1 MARILQVI
9 TSLRMGGAEKLVTE
23 LIPYYIKNGHQV
35 DVVLFSKSNS
45 FLERSLKDYGIKL
58 YFLSSN
64 TSVYDIRLIF
74 KLKSIIKQY
83 DIVHTHNTACQ
94 YYTAIAK
101 RIFKFNKIKLVTTEH
116 NTTNRRRNIIGFK
129 FLDRWMYHQYNAII
143 SISQKAT
150 ENLEKYIGDGYP
162 ISTIYNGINIQ
173 KFVNAHPINKLEL
186 PNTAQNDIII
196 CMVAGFRVQKDQD
209 TLIHALYHLPNKYKL
224 WLVGDGVRRKEL
236 ECLTEKLGLKERIL
250 YWGVQTN
257 VPEIL
262 KASDIVV
269 MSSHWEGL
277 SLSSLE
283 GMCVGK
289 PFVASDVDGL
299 HEIVNG
305 YGILF
310 PHQDDK
316 SLAKVL
322 IHLMNDS
329 TYYQQISES
338 CMQRAKE
345 FNIEKTAED
354 YLKVYQKILSDFA

>member
-1 MARILQVI
+1 MKILQII
-9 TSLRMGGAEKLVTE
+9 TSLHIGGAEKLVVNLTH
-23 LIPYYIKNGHQV
+23 LFRSYGHSV
-35 DVVLFSKSNS
+35 DVLLFNGTNS
-45 FLERSLKDYGIKL
+45 FLRQELEKDNINIISLSRSG
-58 YFLSSN
+58 
-64 TSVYDIRLIF
+64 SVYNPFFIF
-74 KLKSIIKQY
+74 KLSQILKSY

-101 RIFKFNKIKLVTTEH
+101 KVFNLKQVKLVTTEH
-116 NTTNRRRNIIGFK
+116 STSNRRRNIIGFS
-129 FLDRWMYHQYNAII
+129 FLDKWMYRQYDAII

-150 ENLEKYIGDGYP
+150 KNLEKYIGVRYP
-162 ISTIYNGINIQ
+162 ISTIYNGIDIK
-173 KFVNAHPINKLEL
+173 KFINALPINKSEL
-186 PNTAQNDIII
+186 PNTDKNDNII
-196 CMVAGFRVQKDQD
+196 CMVAGFRVEKDQD
-209 TLIHALYHLPNKYKL
+209 TLIRALHNLPDNYKL

-322 IHLMNDS
+322 IHLINDS
-329 TYYQQISES
+329 TYYQQISEN

>member
-9 TSLRMGGAEKLVTE
+9 TSLRIGGAEKLVTE

-101 RIFKFNKIKLVTTEH
+101 RIFKLNKIKLVTTEH
-116 NTTNRRRNIIGFK
+116 STSNRRRNIIGFR
-129 FLDRWMYHQYNAII
+129 FLDKWMYRQYDAII
-143 SISQKAT
+143 SISKKAT
-150 ENLEKYIGDGYP
+150 KNLEKHIGTGYP
-162 ISTIYNGINIQ
+162 ISTISNGIDIH
-173 KFVNAHPINKLEL
+173 KFVNAHPINKLVL
-186 PNTAQNDIII
+186 PNTNKNDIII
-196 CMVAGFRVQKDQD
+196 CMVAGFRVEKDQD
-209 TLIHALYHLPNKYKL
+209 TLIRALYNLPDNYKL

-322 IHLMNDS
+322 IHLINDS
-329 TYYQQISES
+329 TYYQQISEN

-354 YLKVYQKILSDFA
+354 YLKVYQTILSDFA